1 MALYPFKNS
10 KELYQVD
17 PDKFNIPILL
27 YKLAQKIH
35 KAHSLGI
42 IHNDIKLAN
51 ILVTIDNP
59 MIPELFDV
67 KLIDWNLASFYYP
80 GY

>member
-1 MALYPFKNS
+1 MAFYPFKNS
-10 KELYQVD
+10 KELYQVS
-17 PDKFNIPILL
+17 PDNFKTQILL
-27 YKLAQKIH
+27 YKLAQKLY
-35 KAHSLGI
+35 KSHSLGI
-42 IHNDIKLAN
+42 IHHDIKLAN

-59 MIPELFDV
+59 SMPELFDV